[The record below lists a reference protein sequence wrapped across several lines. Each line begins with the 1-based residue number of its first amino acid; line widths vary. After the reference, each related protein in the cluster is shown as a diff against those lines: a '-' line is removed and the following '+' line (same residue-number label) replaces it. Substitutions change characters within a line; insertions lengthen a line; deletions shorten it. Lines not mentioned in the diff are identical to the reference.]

1 MNTSKSY
8 FIFNTRDG
16 YYLVESKDVENV
28 PKPRELVR
36 RANAVEVLREYA
48 EKEGIVFATD
58 KARKRTKHTQ
68 ETKDKISAAVK
79 ANHGHKNGLTESHRL
94 KIKKSRTGQNRGT
107 DNNFWNKKHSY
118 ATKLKM
124 SKSRLARGKYKYIC
138 NPQGYTAIPENEP
151 VPEGYQL
158 GKFYDPY
165 KPN

>member
-1 MNTSKSY
+1 MSKSY

-58 KARKRTKHTQ
+58 KARKRSKHTQ

-79 ANHGHKNGLTESHRL
+79 ANHGHKDGLKESHRL

-138 NPQGYTAIPENEP
+138 APGGKLSSIPENAP
-151 VPEGYQL
+151 VPEGWQL
-158 GKFYDPY
+158 GRFYDPY
-165 KPN
+165 RLD